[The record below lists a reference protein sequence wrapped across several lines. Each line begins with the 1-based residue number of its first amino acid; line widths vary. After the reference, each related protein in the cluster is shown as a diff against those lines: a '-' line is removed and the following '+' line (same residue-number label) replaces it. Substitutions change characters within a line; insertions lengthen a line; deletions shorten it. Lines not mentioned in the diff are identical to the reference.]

1 MKKLFLLLIA
11 AVVCIAAAD
20 ARTFALCTAVSSYE
34 RPGLNPLTQTTK
46 DAKSLANILRTQTKD
61 VSLITGKNANEAN
74 VKAALKKI
82 AAAAGANDEVIFFF
96 SGHGGPGAF
105 CLFDKNMTYY
115 DLLAI
120 LSQSKC
126 KNILVIIDA
135 CNSGSLAGAI
145 TQLKKENKWGGN
157 IASIVSSRASENS
170 IENPLVGAGFLA
182 QGVMKGL
189 RGKADAD
196 GNKQLTIRELFR
208 YTFNDVTTRAAK
220 VDKSQ
225 HPQLIAPAAMQDNVI
240 WKW

>member
-1 MKKLFLLLIA
+1 MKKLILLLIS
-11 AVVCIAAAD
+11 AVVCIAAN
-20 ARTFALCTAVSSYE
+20 ARTFALCTAISSYE
-34 RPGLNPLTQTTK
+34 RQDLNPLTQSTK
-46 DAKSLANILRTQTKD
+46 DAKSLAAILKSQSKD

-82 AAAAGANDEVIFFF
+82 AATAGANDEVIFFF

-115 DLLAI
+115 DLLSI
-120 LSQSKC
+120 LSKSKC
-126 KNILVIIDA
+126 RNILVIIDA
-135 CNSGSLAGAI
+135 CNSGSLAGAV

-182 QGVMKGL
+182 QGIMKGL

-208 YTFNDVTTRAAK
+208 YTFNDVSTRAAK
-220 VDKSQ
+220 VDKVQ

>member
-1 MKKLFLLLIA
+1 MKKLILLLIS
-11 AVVCIAAAD
+11 AVVCIAAN
-20 ARTFALCTAVSSYE
+20 ARTFALCTAISSYE
-34 RPGLNPLTQTTK
+34 RQDLNPLTQSTK
-46 DAKSLANILRTQTKD
+46 DAKSLAAILKSQSKD

-82 AAAAGANDEVIFFF
+82 AATAGANDEVIFFF

-115 DLLAI
+115 DLLSI
-120 LSQSKC
+120 LSKSKC
-126 KNILVIIDA
+126 RNILVIIDA
-135 CNSGSLAGAI
+135 CNSGSLAGAV
-145 TQLKKENKWGGN
+145 TQLKKENKWSGN

-182 QGVMKGL
+182 QGIMKGL

-208 YTFNDVTTRAAK
+208 YTFNDVSTRAAK
-220 VDKSQ
+220 VDKAQ

>member
-1 MKKLFLLLIA
+1 MKKLILLLIS
-11 AVVCIAAAD
+11 AVVCIAAN
-20 ARTFALCTAVSSYE
+20 ARTFALCTAISSYE
-34 RPGLNPLTQTTK
+34 RQDLNPLTQSTK
-46 DAKSLANILRTQTKD
+46 DAKSLAAILKSQSKD

-82 AAAAGANDEVIFFF
+82 AATAGANDEVIFFF

-115 DLLAI
+115 DLLSI
-120 LSQSKC
+120 LSKSKC
-126 KNILVIIDA
+126 RNILVIIDA
-135 CNSGSLAGAI
+135 CNSGSLAGAV

-182 QGVMKGL
+182 QGIMKGL

-208 YTFNDVTTRAAK
+208 YTFNDVSTRAAK
-220 VDKSQ
+220 VDKAQ
-225 HPQLIAPAAMQDNVI
+225 RPQLIAPAAMQDNVI